1 MSKLPFPYVTIAAD
15 EAGNTKNIASV
26 GEAALCLIEHWSQ
39 KGSDKFEA
47 AKRACLNALD
57 GKITCTQCRDA
68 FIDAAKEAGIYITE
82 QRL

>member
-26 GEAALCLIEHWSQ
+26 GEAALWLIEHWSQ
-39 KGSDKFEA
+39 RGSDKFEA
-47 AKRACLNALD
+47 AKRACLDALD
-57 GKITCTQCRDA
+57 GKMTCTDCREA
-68 FIDAAKEAGIYITE
+68 FIEAAKEAGIYITH

>member
-1 MSKLPFPYVTIAAD
+1 MYKLPFPYVTIV

-26 GEAALCLIEHWSQ
+26 GEAALWLIEHWSQ

-47 AKRACLNALD
+47 AKRACLDALD
-57 GKITCTQCRDA
+57 GKITCTDCREA
-68 FIDAAKEAGIYITE
+68 FIEAAKEAGIYITH